1 MNPSTLK
8 SDAEVAALFGFGDD
22 LASFHERRR
31 YYGWPCTK
39 FGRKVVAFT
48 DDQIAQIVAMQARK
62 TAATPVSVAGQTKA
76 SASRKRAS

>member
-1 MNPSTLK
+1 MNPTPLK
-8 SDAEVAALFGFGDD
+8 SDVEVAAMFGFGDD
-22 LASFHERRR
+22 LTSFHERRR

-48 DDQIAQIVAMQARK
+48 DDQIAEIVAMQARK
-62 TAATPVSVAGQTKA
+62 PSATPVAIEGQTKA

>member
-1 MNPSTLK
+1 MNPTHLK
-8 SDAEVAALFGFGDD
+8 SDAEVAEMFGFGDD

-39 FGRKVVAFT
+39 FGRKAIKFT
-48 DDQIAQIVAMQARK
+48 DDQIAEIVAMQARK
-62 TAATPVSVAGQTKA
+62 TGTNVAAIAGQTKA

>member
-1 MNPSTLK
+1 MSPTPLK
-8 SDAEVAALFGFGDD
+8 SDAVVAEMFGFGND

-48 DDQIAQIVAMQARK
+48 DDQIAEIVAMQARK
-62 TAATPVSVAGQTKA
+62 TSVAPAPVAGQTKA
-76 SASRKRAS
+76 SAGRKRAS

>member
-1 MNPSTLK
+1 MNPSHLK
-8 SDAEVAALFGFGDD
+8 SDAEVAVMFGFGDD
-22 LASFHERRR
+22 LDSFHERRR

-48 DDQIAQIVAMQARK
+48 DDQIAEIVAMQARK
-62 TAATPVSVAGQTKA
+62 PSTAAAVVDGQTKA